1 MTAPSSSRTRA
12 LLYAGL
18 AAGLLL
24 RCLMLGYRGM
34 FDVGDY
40 MRWGNGSLDAGLA
53 PSYIGIYFP
62 LQYQIFEV
70 CAWLARALGLDP
82 HVVFK
87 AANLPFDL
95 GTCAL
100 LISLLA
106 RARVSVLYALVYWL
120 HPWFIV
126 VFGLGYVDFQIAF
139 FVVLTV
145 WLLGRGETRKDYL
158 LAGVAFAAAAL
169 MKPQVILLGVA
180 LAMYI
185 AARWVRTRRLDALWL
200 LAPAA
205 LLGAAY
211 EVYFTLA
218 LRPALGWSALGV
230 LPVSYVRTGSVMP
243 VLTAHMLNL
252 WYPIAFALKGPGAEI
267 WTVSSKIDLLPHL
280 QVRFAA
286 LFGVLAVTAWYAW
299 VVAASTRPLSGADR
313 IRYLFTFTAF
323 IVPAIMTSAHEN
335 HLFLA
340 TVLLVPLLAP
350 GPDGGG
356 RWAIQALLAIQVVNI
371 EGIYGVD
378 RFAMWLRPR
387 YSFEIRTA
395 LSMVSLVCFFFVG
408 RQLYRSV
415 RSDPAERAAI
425 LGTAGG

>member
-1 MTAPSSSRTRA
+1 MTGASRSRTRA

-18 AAGLLL
+18 AAGLLM

-53 PSYIGIYFP
+53 PTYIGIYFP

-70 CAWLARALGLDP
+70 CSWLARGLGLDP
-82 HVVFK
+82 YVVFK

-100 LISLLA
+100 LIALLA

-139 FVVLTV
+139 FVVLSV
-145 WLLGRGETRKDYL
+145 WLLYRGEARKDYL
-158 LAGVAFAAAAL
+158 LAGLAFAAAAL

-180 LAMYI
+180 VALYI
-185 AARWVRTRRLDALWL
+185 AMRWLKTRRLDAIWL
-200 LAPAA
+200 LAPAV

-218 LRPALGWSALGV
+218 LRPALGWRAREV
-230 LPVSYVRTGSVMP
+230 LPMSYVRTGSVMP

-252 WYPIAFALKGPGAEI
+252 WYPIAFLLKGPGAEI

-280 QVRFAA
+280 QIRFAA
-286 LFGVLAVTAWYAW
+286 LFLVLAVTAWYAY
-299 VVAASTRPLSGADR
+299 VAATSTRPLSGADR
-313 IRYLFTFTAF
+313 IRYLLTFTAF

-350 GPDGGG
+350 GSDRAGH
-356 RWAIQALLAIQVVNI
+356 WAIHALLAIQVVNI

-378 RFAMWLRPR
+378 RFAVWLRPL
-387 YSFEIRTA
+387 YSFELRTL
-395 LSMVSLVCFFFVG
+395 LSMVSLVCFFFIG
-408 RQLYRSV
+408 RQLYWRV
-415 RSDPAERAAI
+415 RSDPADRAAI